1 MKYIKELI
9 GVVIIIILTVFIG
22 MIPFVQKLS
31 NLFIPSINRYIY
43 IGSFFSFI
51 YMMGRTIINKKQK
64 KLNIILLIITY
75 SILLFLTLFVRS
87 KYDTYKYDFSFYL
100 LEWFTKMFTSKV
112 IFINLIGNLV
122 LFMPLGFILSTIN
135 KGKIKRIILNII
147 LGMGIIVVLE
157 FCQFITKRGVLD
169 LMDILLNSTGLIIGV
184 LVTKKGEI
192 NEC

>member
-1 MKYIKELI
+1 
-9 GVVIIIILTVFIG
+9 
-22 MIPFVQKLS
+22 
-31 NLFIPSINRYIY
+31 
-43 IGSFFSFI
+43 
-51 YMMGRTIINKKQK
+51 
-64 KLNIILLIITY
+64 
-75 SILLFLTLFVRS
+75 
-87 KYDTYKYDFSFYL
+87 
-100 LEWFTKMFTSKV
+100 MFTSKV

-157 FCQFITKRGVLD
+157 LCQFITKRGVLD

>member
-9 GVVIIIILTVFIG
+9 GVVIIIILTVYIG
-22 MIPFVQKLS
+22 MIPFIQKLS

-100 LEWFTKMFTSKV
+100 FEWFTKMFTSKV

-157 FCQFITKRGVLD
+157 LCQFITKRGVLD

>member
-43 IGSFFSFI
+43 IGSFFSLI

-100 LEWFTKMFTSKV
+100 FEWFTKMFTSKV

>member
-51 YMMGRTIINKKQK
+51 YIMGRTIINKKQK

>member
-9 GVVIIIILTVFIG
+9 GIGVIIILTVFIG

-31 NLFIPSINRYIY
+31 NLFIPSVNRYIY

-147 LGMGIIVVLE
+147 LGIGIIVVLE

-169 LMDILLNSTGLIIGV
+169 LMDILLNSIGLIIGV

-192 NEC
+192 NKC

>member
-100 LEWFTKMFTSKV
+100 FEWFTKMFTSKV

-147 LGMGIIVVLE
+147 LGMGIIIVLE
-157 FCQFITKRGVLD
+157 LCQFITKRGVLD

>member
-100 LEWFTKMFTSKV
+100 FEWFTKMFTSKV

-157 FCQFITKRGVLD
+157 LCQFITKRGVLD

>member
-51 YMMGRTIINKKQK
+51 YIMGRTIINKKQK

-122 LFMPLGFILSTIN
+122 LFMPLGFILSNIN

>member
-100 LEWFTKMFTSKV
+100 FEWFTKMFTSKV

-122 LFMPLGFILSTIN
+122 LFMPLGFILSNIN